1 MNEELFRL
9 SARLAVRECV
19 VGATDHYGFD
29 LEAALREADL
39 IDEGIRLVNRAA
51 AKEAFDMVW
60 EDVDWRDRES
70 ILPFIPIFE
79 RSYEAC
85 PRNFSS
91 IHDYVDTILAH
102 EGFRMK
108 AGRLIRMPL

>member
-1 MNEELFRL
+1 MNEQIFRL

-19 VGATDHYGFD
+19 VGATDHFGFD
-29 LEAALREADL
+29 LEAALRDAEL
-39 IDEGIRLVNRAA
+39 IDDEIQLVDQDA

-60 EDVDWRDRES
+60 DEVDWRDRES

-79 RSYEAC
+79 SCYEAC

-91 IHDYVDTILAH
+91 IHNYLDTVLAH
-102 EGFRMK
+102 EGYRMK
-108 AGRLIRMPL
+108 AGRLIRMPM